1 MIKYIFALLK
11 KHYKQFRDEL
21 NAWLLVKSYAKQ
33 MKFNKDKVGLGVP
46 ECVGDVRRKAK
57 HFYREEADYALR
69 EIMRTEYEKLKKETL
84 DANIRNEK

>member
-1 MIKYIFALLK
+1 MIKYVFALLK
-11 KHYKQFRDEL
+11 KHYYAFRNEL
-21 NAWLLVKSYAKQ
+21 NSWLWVRSYAKH

-57 HFYREEADYALR
+57 QFYSEEADYALR

-84 DANIRNEK
+84 DAKL